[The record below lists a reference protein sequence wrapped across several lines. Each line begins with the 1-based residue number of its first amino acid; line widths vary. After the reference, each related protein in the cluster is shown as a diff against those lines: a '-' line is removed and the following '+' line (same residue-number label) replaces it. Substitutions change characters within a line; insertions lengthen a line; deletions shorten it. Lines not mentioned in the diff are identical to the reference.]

1 MQMQKQKVEWWSVA
15 VAVAVAVIQLCCA
28 CVFLIESRRT
38 GRLPICMESLRDPW
52 HDGCDAIRAN
62 SEEG

>member
-52 HDGCDAIRAN
+52 HDGGDAIRAN
-62 SEEG
+62 SEGG